1 MQVFRM
7 EKVGIIIAKTLKMRI
22 KTLVT
27 MAFAAI
33 AVMMTLISCDKH
45 ENVPAAEFPVEITKY
60 VSAHFPASSITEIVK
75 VVPSSDLPK
84 MVTDIFSTHA
94 RPSST
99 TRRIARKDELI
110 MIYDVILSD
119 NTTLKFN
126 CRKEIICIS
135 STSQLPEGV
144 TPEQINNYV
153 SENFSNNFILDWKL
167 TKKDQAMKLNNGQI
181 LHFNMNGDFLKSTG
195 QK

>member
-1 MQVFRM
+1 M

-60 VSAHFPASSITEIVK
+60 VSAHFPASSITEIIK

-84 MVTDIFSTHA
+84 MVTDLFSTHA

-110 MIYDVILSD
+110 MIYDVNLSG
-119 NTTLKFN
+119 NTALKFN

-135 STSQLPEGV
+135 STSQLPVGV
-144 TPEQINNYV
+144 IPERINNYV
-153 SENFSNNFILDWKL
+153 LKNFPNNFIVDWQL
-167 TKKDQAMKLNNGQI
+167 TKKDQSIKLNDG
-181 LHFNMNGDFLKSTG
+181 LVLYFNMNGYYLKAE
-195 QK
+195 KKK